1 MIKIAKQAINKATD
15 EMMKEAGKKA
25 GQYVARAAV
34 IGGAAIAGNY
44 VAHKTKEK
52 GIELTKNIEK
62 SIKKSSQDIA
72 DVIQGNKKPEPIKAC
87 AKIAKGAGKAA
98 AVVITVGVGAVAGAK
113 IAGYVRDEGKDIIED
128 ISADCRRIK
137 YFAEEEI
144 EISIDEDE
152 IEYL

>member
-1 MIKIAKQAINKATD
+1 MIKLARQAMSKATD

-25 GQYVARAAV
+25 GQYAVRVAA

-62 SIKKSSQDIA
+62 SIKEGSQEIA
-72 DVIQGNKKPEPIKAC
+72 DVIQGNKKAEPVKAC
-87 AKIAKGAGKAA
+87 MKIAKGAGKAA
-98 AVVITVGVGAVAGAK
+98 AVVAAVGIGTVAGAK
-113 IAGYVRDEGKDIIED
+113 LAGYVRDKGKDITEDMAADYRRVKYFVEED
-128 ISADCRRIK
+128 I
-137 YFAEEEI
+137 EI
-144 EISIDEDE
+144 DINEDE